1 MKKNVYWFCFIL
13 QLSVNKITANKTVF
27 LCQKLEQDVKDL
39 ENDKSHLE
47 SAMKGVN
54 DILRDE
60 RKKMEDIFDNMKEEL
75 KSNMQM
81 NEVCLECNTIRRNI
95 VKLSLSTF
103 CGFHSPSFR
112 SSSNLP
118 QIGEVW
124 WQCASSFQLSV
135 RSDVQRIP
143 KQPLTKH
150 WLAPW
155 CVVLR
160 DTWEGREKKQSYV
173 KHGL

>member
-1 MKKNVYWFCFIL
+1 
-13 QLSVNKITANKTVF
+13 
-27 LCQKLEQDVKDL
+27 
-39 ENDKSHLE
+39 
-47 SAMKGVN
+47 MKGVN

-118 QIGEVW
+118 QIGEV
-124 WQCASSFQLSV
+124 
-135 RSDVQRIP
+135 
-143 KQPLTKH
+143 
-150 WLAPW
+150 
-155 CVVLR
+155 
-160 DTWEGREKKQSYV
+160 
-173 KHGL
+173 